1 MGECPCEEYQHVLR
15 IPYLAQIHTYHM
27 GRQTMA
33 FRYYLNMK
41 TQKQKK
47 AWDRASRLAALNPR
61 SEKTMGRWR
70 MRIRQA
76 LKLDR
81 KMEQFKI

>member
-1 MGECPCEEYQHVLR
+1 
-15 IPYLAQIHTYHM
+15 
-27 GRQTMA
+27 
-33 FRYYLNMK
+33 MK